1 MKLIVDMDMR
11 QLRQMGFLDVPA
23 PSIRK
28 ALHSIAAH
36 YMAQQRGRIKLA
48 QTPSGRPFREY
59 SAEYREKKARAGR
72 KTQPDLRVSGH
83 MLRSQKV
90 QVRRGSRGAM
100 SMMVEFDGTRPSYY
114 FAQVAGR
121 RGSGGSMVMRQSRG
135 RARSNAS
142 IAYHVDRR
150 RPFIGASQREAKKLA
165 SIFFERLKRD
175 AIRRSRRPGG
185 GARR

>member
-1 MKLIVDMDMR
+1 MDMR
-11 QLRQMGFLDVPA
+11 QLRAMSVLDVPA
-23 PSIRK
+23 SSVDR
-28 ALHSIAAH
+28 ALRAMAGQ

-59 SAEYREKKARAGR
+59 SEEYREKKARAGR

-100 SMMVEFDGTRPSYY
+100 SMRIEFDGTRPSYY
-114 FAQVAGR
+114 FAQAAGR
-121 RGSGGSMVMRQSRG
+121 RSAGGSMVMRQSRG
-135 RARSNAS
+135 RMRSNAS
-142 IAYHVDRR
+142 IAYHVDRL
-150 RPFIGASQREAKKLA
+150 RPFIGVSAREARALAKL
-165 SIFFERLKRD
+165 FFRRLKRD
-175 AIRRSRRPGG
+175 ADRRARSPRS